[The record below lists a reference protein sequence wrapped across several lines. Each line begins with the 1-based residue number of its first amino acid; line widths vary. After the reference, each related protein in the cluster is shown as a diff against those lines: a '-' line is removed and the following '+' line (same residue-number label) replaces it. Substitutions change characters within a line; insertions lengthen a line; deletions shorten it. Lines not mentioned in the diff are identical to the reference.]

1 MNFTSAEF
9 LFFLLLFLFLRWF
22 AYPLLFKISDKIGIR
37 KENSG
42 RRIDSKY
49 SNSSLKNEA
58 LVTLLL
64 AGSYFFYASWNFK
77 FLGLLVFTSI
87 LDFSIGKKIHSTD
100 STSKRQILLFI
111 SIFVN
116 LSILGFYK
124 YFFFLADNLTQVSSL
139 FGFAFS
145 RPTWSILLP
154 AGISF
159 YTFQSLSYTIDVYR
173 RVLPAEKSI
182 LRYALYLAFFPQLVA
197 GPIVVAYEFLP
208 QIQDAYRRKFGEI
221 NLNQA
226 FYFILLG
233 FIKKSVLADNISVI
247 SDFVFSRHEQIETLS
262 WSFVLMGM
270 ISYSIQIY
278 GDFSGY
284 TDIARGVALLFGF
297 HLPENFNLP
306 YLASS
311 LTDFWR
317 RWHISLSSW
326 LRSYLYIPLGGNRYG
341 EIFTYRNL
349 FLTMLLGGLWHG
361 ASWNFVIW
369 GGLHG
374 AYLGIERY
382 AIAKFRSAS
391 FISDVRP
398 FVKTTSK
405 VLYTLFTFC
414 LVTCLWVFF
423 RSPNL
428 EVAYSIFRSILNL
441 QSGISP
447 NYTMELQFYTIGITV
462 FLAHL
467 FGYFYPNKIHDLFEG
482 EGTRWQFPVY
492 AFLSILAV
500 LYSGELKPFIYFVF

>member
-22 AYPLLFKISDKIGIR
+22 AYPLLLKISDKIGIR

-49 SNSSLKNEA
+49 SNSSLKNDA
-58 LVTLLL
+58 LVILLL
-64 AGSYFFYASWNFK
+64 AGSYFFYGSWNYK

-247 SDFVFSRHEQIETLS
+247 SDFVFSRHEQIDISSEINFRFYNKTACNS
-262 WSFVLMGM
+262 IVFVL
-270 ISYSIQIY
+270 ISGSRFI
-278 GDFSGY
+278 
-284 TDIARGVALLFGF
+284 
-297 HLPENFNLP
+297 N
-306 YLASS
+306 
-311 LTDFWR
+311 
-317 RWHISLSSW
+317 
-326 LRSYLYIPLGGNRYG
+326 
-341 EIFTYRNL
+341 IF
-349 FLTMLLGGLWHG
+349 
-361 ASWNFVIW
+361 
-369 GGLHG
+369 
-374 AYLGIERY
+374 
-382 AIAKFRSAS
+382 
-391 FISDVRP
+391 
-398 FVKTTSK
+398 
-405 VLYTLFTFC
+405 
-414 LVTCLWVFF
+414 
-423 RSPNL
+423 
-428 EVAYSIFRSILNL
+428 
-441 QSGISP
+441 
-447 NYTMELQFYTIGITV
+447 
-462 FLAHL
+462 
-467 FGYFYPNKIHDLFEG
+467 
-482 EGTRWQFPVY
+482 
-492 AFLSILAV
+492 
-500 LYSGELKPFIYFVF
+500 